1 MEQVLMV
8 VTSHGQIDEQR
19 PTGLWLEEFA
29 VPYNEFRA
37 AGLEVTVA
45 SPLGGA
51 APIDPKSG
59 GPEELASAWVE
70 ATGRLK
76 DTLPLDQVDDFGLKY
91 DVLFIPGG
99 HGVMFDLPDHVRL
112 QQIIRSMA
120 ERGRIVGSVCHGPAA
135 LVNVMQDDGHPLV
148 WNRTLTAF
156 TDDEER
162 EVGLAE
168 AMPFLLESRL
178 KGTGANFIKRANWED
193 HGEVDGNL
201 VTGQNPQSSAG
212 TARAVLRVLQDQ
224 RAARDV
230 RTEEEQ
236 EEDRDRR
243 LLLGGGPGLQ

>member
-1 MEQVLMV
+1 MERALMV
-8 VTSHGQIDEQR
+8 VTSHGQIDEER

-45 SPLGGA
+45 SPLGGR

-59 GPEELASAWVE
+59 GPAELASAWVE
-70 ATGRLK
+70 ATGRLQE
-76 DTLPLDQVDDFGLKY
+76 TLPLDQVEDFGLRY

-99 HGVMFDLPDHVRL
+99 HGVMFDLPANGRL

-135 LVNVMQDDGHPLV
+135 LVHVMQDDGHPLV

-162 EVGLAE
+162 EVGLAD
-168 AMPFLLESRL
+168 AMPFLLENRL
-178 KGTGANFIKRANWED
+178 KALGANFIMRPNWED
-193 HGEVDGNL
+193 HVEVDGNL
-201 VTGQNPQSSAG
+201 VTGQNPQSSAS
-212 TARAVLRVLQDQ
+212 TARAVLRVLRDA
-224 RAARDV
+224 RLARDAQ
-230 RTEEEQ
+230 TEEEQ